1 MFDLYQ
7 PIAYTAL
14 IFLCLI
20 ISFYYRKKD
29 ASKLFLY
36 FLLVVIV
43 ESLTNIFNVKTNSIY
58 SIGTFGYMIF
68 FTFYYSKHLVNRK
81 KQIYIFGGIS
91 CIVGLSLIMISDDI
105 FPIGLG
111 ICIAVFY
118 IFLSLAWFFYQTKD
132 SDSIFIVQKQ
142 AFWVSVALLFWSII
156 FLFRVVPMYW
166 LEKND
171 LNFLLILSE
180 IFKTAVVV
188 TYVFFLVAVTRKH

>member
-29 ASKLFLY
+29 ASKLFIY

-68 FTFYYSKHLVNRK
+68 FTFYYSKQLAYRK

>member
-1 MFDLYQ
+1 
-7 PIAYTAL
+7 
-14 IFLCLI
+14 
-20 ISFYYRKKD
+20 
-29 ASKLFLY
+29 
-36 FLLVVIV
+36 
-43 ESLTNIFNVKTNSIY
+43 
-58 SIGTFGYMIF
+58 MIF

>member
-29 ASKLFLY
+29 ASKLFIY
-36 FLLVVIV
+36 FLLVVIL
-43 ESLTNIFNVKTNSIY
+43 ESLTNIFNIKTNSIY

-68 FTFYYSKHLVNRK
+68 FTFYYSKQLAYRK

-91 CIVGLSLIMISDDI
+91 YIVGLSLIMISDDI
-105 FPIGLG
+105 FTIGLG
-111 ICIAVFY
+111 NCIAVFY

-156 FLFRVVPMYW
+156 FLFLVVPMYC
-166 LEKND
+166 LENND
-171 LNFLLILSE
+171 LFFLLILSE